1 MLKRE
6 RDMLSARTTM
16 AEAALA
22 KQQGAMEALQRTA
35 DEARLSS
42 KRESDKCVY
51 IYVYVFTSLR
61 PFWPSH

>member
-42 KRESDKCVY
+42 KRESDKCIY